1 MYITTGMTAIT
12 IFVLTIV
19 LMNKMNVFIVLLAS
33 CCLGIFALVI
43 NVLILEEII
52 RRIHEK
58 LLITATIINGM
69 GS

>member
-1 MYITTGMTAIT
+1 MFITTGMTAIT

-19 LMNKMNVFIVLLAS
+19 LMNKMNIFIVLLAA

-43 NVLILEEII
+43 NVLVLEEII

-58 LLITATIINGM
+58 LLITATIVNGM